1 MSALSY
7 DSMSVHHSSSTVC
20 NGKSS
25 NATKKSSYNRQQAKK
40 ILVVEDDFSLRE
52 ALEDTLSL
60 ANYSVVSAKNAEQA
74 IELLSR
80 QKDILMVVSDIN
92 MGVMSGH
99 DLLQYI
105 TEQHAHIPAL
115 LMTAYG
121 SVRDSVDA
129 IRNGAV
135 DYLVKPFEPK
145 ELVDIVHRQLGCA
158 VVNQDD
164 LPIAEDPHSQQLLT
178 LSSRVAQSNSTALI
192 LGESG
197 TGKEVLARFI
207 HQQSTRSDKPFIA
220 INCAAIPENM
230 LEAILFGYEKGA
242 YTGALAST
250 PGKFEQ
256 ANGGTLLLDEISEM
270 DVGLQAK
277 LLRVLQEQ
285 EVERLGGK
293 KVIPLDVRV
302 IATSNRNMLEHVR
315 EGRFRED
322 LYYRLSVLPLV
333 WKPLRERPKDIL
345 PLAHQLLMKHANKQ
359 KRSGLVL
366 SQAAQ
371 DTLLD
376 YSWPG
381 NVRELDNVIQ
391 RALILQMGS
400 LINPEDLGL
409 EMMSMME
416 VKSTPHSH
424 INSCTEFPIGSSIES
439 TSYSDSNSPSNPFI
453 INQESES
460 PQYSQSP
467 FSEGPFSEEG
477 MVNATNQSHH
487 HSVANQHST
496 HPAELN
502 QVEESAQCLGDNLQK
517 KEFEIIANTLKEEGG
532 SRKNTAK
539 RLGISPRT
547 LRYKLAKMREIGIGT
562 S

>member
-1 MSALSY
+1 
-7 DSMSVHHSSSTVC
+7 
-20 NGKSS
+20 
-25 NATKKSSYNRQQAKK
+25 
-40 ILVVEDDFSLRE
+40 
-52 ALEDTLSL
+52 LSL
-60 ANYSVVSAKNAEQA
+60 
-74 IELLSR
+74 

-92 MGVMSGH
+92 MGVLSGH
-99 DLLQYI
+99 DLLQHV
-105 TEQHAHIPAL
+105 TEQYAHIPVL

-164 LPIAEDPHSQQLLT
+164 LPVAEDPHSQQLLQ
-178 LSSRVAQSNSTALI
+178 LSTRVAQSNSTALI

-207 HQQSTRSDKPFIA
+207 HQQSPRADKPFVA

-242 YTGALAST
+242 YTGALTST

-293 KVIPLDVRV
+293 KLIQLDVRV
-302 IATSNRNMLEHVR
+302 IATSNRNMVEHVS
-315 EGRFRED
+315 EGKFRED

-345 PLAHQLLMKHANKQ
+345 PLAQKLLTKHANKQ
-359 KRSGLVL
+359 KRTGLML
-366 SQAAQ
+366 SHAAQ
-371 DTLLD
+371 QALLS
-376 YSWPG
+376 YPWLG

-391 RALILQMGS
+391 RALILQLGS
-400 LINPEDLGL
+400 VINPDDLGL
-409 EMMSMME
+409 DLMALTGAE
-416 VKSTPHSH
+416 TNQH
-424 INSCTEFPIGSSIES
+424 NLGGAL
-439 TSYSDSNSPSNPFI
+439 YS
-453 INQESES
+453 NQEKNL
-460 PQYSQSP
+460 
-467 FSEGPFSEEG
+467 FSEENINNEAG
-477 MVNATNQSHH
+477 VDKSFSHFSTNCNILD
-487 HSVANQHST
+487 SVT
-496 HPAELN
+496 GLD
-502 QVEESAQCLGDNLQK
+502 QVEDSAQRLGDNLQQ
-517 KEFEIIANTLKEEGG
+517 KEFEIIANTLEEEGG
-532 SRKNTAK
+532 SRKHTAE

-547 LRYKLAKMREIGIGT
+547 LRYKLAKMRDMGFSNT
-562 S
+562 